1 MLRSSWAAV
10 RRYCVIFQATKAMSN
25 AAALQRGSQ
34 MAKGMIARHVLNAI
48 LVPAAKELIQAA
60 TQGRVFAGHNMTG
73 NTINSYAAG
82 VYVDGTLVHIET
94 SSGNIPHPLR
104 RKLGRGQRFYAGSQR
119 WDGEVQEHT
128 FTAQAGSNGTM
139 EAEQSIAVLQSYKPS
154 PKGWA
159 LVVCNGVEYAT
170 FQENQ
175 MEIDV
180 LTANFDYA
188 KMFAPSMFKPMPG

>member
-1 MLRSSWAAV
+1 
-10 RRYCVIFQATKAMSN
+10 MSN
-25 AAALQRGSQ
+25 AAALQKGAQ
-34 MAKGMIARHVLNAI
+34 MAKDLIARHVLNKI
-48 LVPAAKELIQAA
+48 FVPAAKELIQAA
-60 TQGRVFAGHNMTG
+60 TQGRIFAGHNMTG

-82 VYVDGTLVHIET
+82 VYVNGQLVHIET
-94 SSGNIPHPLR
+94 SAGSISKPLR

-119 WDGEVQEHT
+119 WDGEMQEYT
-128 FTAQAGSNGTM
+128 FTAQVSTNGII
-139 EAEQSIAVLQSYKPS
+139 EAERSIAFLQSYKPS

-188 KMFAPSMFKPMPG
+188 KMFAPSMFKPMPD

>member
-1 MLRSSWAAV
+1 
-10 RRYCVIFQATKAMSN
+10 MSN
-25 AAALQRGSQ
+25 VAALRLGSQ
-34 MAKGMIARHVLNAI
+34 RAKDMIARHVLNVI

-60 TQGRVFAGHNMTG
+60 TQGRVSYGHNMTG

-82 VYVDGTLVHIET
+82 VYVNGSLVHIET
-94 SSGNIPHPLR
+94 SARSIPHPLR

-119 WDGEVQEHT
+119 WDGEMQEHT

-139 EAEQSIAVLQSYKPS
+139 EAERSIAFLQSYRPS

-170 FQENQ
+170 FQENE
-175 MEIDV
+175 MNIDV

-188 KMFAPSMFKPMPG
+188 KMFAPSMFKPMPD